1 MAVIDLNNLIRP
13 KQSYNPSTQVSDVV
27 TVNNPVYTDLHLDL
41 ETSKNIGLGIKSV
54 STSDILVDNDI
65 EAIKNSIRNIFTTKK
80 GQKILNPDFGYSLEQ
95 YLFTPLTQANAKAIG
110 NDILTGITKYEP
122 RINVSNIIVNP
133 VYDQN
138 LYYIAVYY
146 NILEINKQNIIN
158 IIAQL
163 GGQVLI

>member
-13 KQSYNPSTQVSDVV
+13 KQGYNPSTQVSDVV

-41 ETSKNIGLGIKSV
+41 ETSKNIGLGLNAV
-54 STSDILVDNDI
+54 STSDINVDNDI
-65 EAIKNSIRNIFTTKK
+65 EAIKNSIKNIFTTKK